1 MQHFTS
7 YFKAQTVEVFLHV
20 FHRSQSPVLIVVA
33 KSLTL
38 CFPSH
43 ETLGKTLIAG
53 GTLKNYFWQ
62 HFLLLQAPAE

>member
-1 MQHFTS
+1 MQHLTS
-7 YFKAQTVEVFLHV
+7 YFKAQMVEVFLHV
-20 FHRSQSPVLIVVA
+20 FHRSQSPVLIVDA

-53 GTLKNYFWQ
+53 GTLKKL
-62 HFLLLQAPAE
+62 FLATLFAFASPS